1 LEKSIASYARG
12 ISWKSNS
19 WSALTLVIPGGEAGL
34 RIPKGKNATIIVKAS
49 NNNSD
54 PLSIVTV
61 YKFDAKKKKRYTMLS
76 KDNSGTLMKSKT
88 NTKNQLIFR
97 GAKYGESSYKLQF
110 DNLQEGEYGIVVANP
125 DNVDEKKAIVSCFG
139 VDK

>member
-1 LEKSIASYARG
+1 
-12 ISWKSNS
+12 
-19 WSALTLVIPGGEAGL
+19 
-34 RIPKGKNATIIVKAS
+34 
-49 NNNSD
+49 
-54 PLSIVTV
+54 
-61 YKFDAKKKKRYTMLS
+61 
-76 KDNSGTLMKSKT
+76 MKSKT